1 MFKHPDL
8 KNGDTIKIF
17 GAPYAQYVKTEVD
30 VRMYSRLG
38 LKTIWANRVDLG
50 IGIPY
55 GNSYQLPFIKQFFIG
70 GTNSLRGFR
79 SRTLGPGIYRPA
91 NADSSNF
98 YPDQSGD
105 IKLELNTE
113 LRQKFSG
120 IFEGAVFIDAG
131 NIWLKNKDVYKPG
144 AEFTNKF
151 LSQLAVDAGVG
162 LRFDLTILLLRFDA
176 AVPLRKPWLQA
187 GQRTSNFSW
196 SNMVFNFAIGYP
208 F

>member
-1 MFKHPDL
+1 
-8 KNGDTIKIF
+8 
-17 GAPYAQYVKTEVD
+17 
-30 VRMYSRLG
+30 MYSRLG
-38 LKTIWANRVDLG
+38 IKTIWANRIDLG
-50 IGIPY
+50 VGIPY

-113 LRQKFSG
+113 LRQKFSS

-131 NIWLKNKDVYKPG
+131 NIWLKKKDVFKPG
-144 AEFTNKF
+144 AEFSNKF
-151 LSQLAVDAGVG
+151 LSQLALDAGIG
-162 LRFDLTILLLRFDA
+162 IRFDLTILLLRFDV
-176 AVPLRKPWLQA
+176 AVPLRKPWLPA
-187 GQRTSNFSW
+187 GQRATQFNFGSAAFRKE
-196 SNMVFNFAIGYP
+196 NLIFNFAIGYP